1 MILTFL
7 LWFLWGF
14 LAGAFCLSAGFV
26 WLVVREFN
34 NAHRMYRSARMVQEA
49 YTGGEEE

>member
-1 MILTFL
+1 MIPFL
-7 LWFLWGF
+7 L
-14 LAGAFCLSAGFV
+14 GALTGVAVGIVIPPAVFM

-49 YTGGEEE
+49 YTGSEEE

>member
-1 MILTFL
+1 MILAFL
-7 LWFLWGF
+7 SG
-14 LAGAFCLSAGFV
+14 LALGIVMPPAVFM

-49 YTGGEEE
+49 YTGSEEE